1 MKGTDMP
8 STVYLNNKFIP
19 VSDARIPVFDT
30 GFLYG
35 AGLFETILAVK
46 GQLFYFHRHYA
57 RLRNSCAELGIPF
70 HFSQAAL
77 RNIII
82 ELLRRDMMNDVEARV
97 KIIVTPGDTGM
108 HISHRESTVLVSA
121 APFIRPSPRIP
132 WKLLFEG
139 GVQASALAEHKSL
152 SYFPHRLA
160 LHGARTKG
168 YDDAIFL
175 DRHGNVSE
183 TSIASLLL
191 FRDGEMLLPDSP
203 DALPGI
209 TRRVLAEIAAARGI
223 KVEERPVTGEE
234 LLDGYAVCVC
244 NALLGPF
251 PVAKIND
258 TPLPQLDMTVFEA
271 LRDEWAKR
279 GGSEGTAH
287 QL

>member
-1 MKGTDMP
+1 MA
-8 STVYLNNKFIP
+8 STVYLTNRFVP
-19 VSDARIPVFDT
+19 ASEARVSVFDT

-77 RNIII
+77 RNIALEI
-82 ELLRRDMMNDVEARV
+82 LRRDRMNDIEARV
-97 KIIVTPGDTGM
+97 KILVTPGDTGT

-121 APFIRPSPRIP
+121 APYIRPSPRIP

-139 GVQASALAEHKSL
+139 GIQASALAVHKSL
-152 SYFPHRLA
+152 SYFAYRLA
-160 LHGARTKG
+160 LHSAHANG
-168 YDDAIFL
+168 YDDAIIL

-191 FRDGEMLLPDSP
+191 FREGTLLLPDSP
-203 DALPGI
+203 DALPGV
-209 TRRVLAEIAAARGI
+209 TRHVIAEIAAAQGI
-223 KVEERPVTGEE
+223 KVEERPVTPEE
-234 LLDGYAVCVC
+234 MLDGFAICVC

-258 TPLPQLDMTVFEA
+258 TALPQMESSVFEA
-271 LRDEWAKR
+271 LREEWAER
-279 GGSEGTAH
+279 GRSEGNG
-287 QL
+287 

>member
-8 STVYLNNKFIP
+8 STVYLNNKFVP
-19 VSDARIPVFDT
+19 AAEARIPAFDA

-70 HFSQAAL
+70 HFPQAAL
-77 RNIII
+77 RNIAI

-152 SYFPHRLA
+152 SYFPYRLA
-160 LHGARTKG
+160 LHRAHANG

-183 TSIASLLL
+183 TSVASLLL
-191 FRDGEMLLPDSP
+191 FREGTLLLPDSP

-209 TRRVLAEIAAARGI
+209 TRRVLAEIAAERGM
-223 KVEERPVTGEE
+223 KVDERPVTPEE
-234 LLDGYAVCVC
+234 LLNGYAVCVC

-251 PVAKIND
+251 PVARIND
-258 TPLPQLDMTVFEA
+258 APLPLIDTAVFEG
-271 LRDEWAKR
+271 LREEWETR
-279 GGSEGTAH
+279 GRM
-287 QL
+287 